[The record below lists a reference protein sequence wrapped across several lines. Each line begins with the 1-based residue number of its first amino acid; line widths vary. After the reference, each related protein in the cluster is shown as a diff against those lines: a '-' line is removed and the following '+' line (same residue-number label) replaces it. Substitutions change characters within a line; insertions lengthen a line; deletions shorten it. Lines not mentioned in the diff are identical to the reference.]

1 MKEKQIEN
9 QIKQYLKSKDIWYFK
24 VWGGGYQTARNPRHN
39 SST

>member
-24 VWGGGYQTARNPRHN
+24 VWGGGYQTARNTRYN